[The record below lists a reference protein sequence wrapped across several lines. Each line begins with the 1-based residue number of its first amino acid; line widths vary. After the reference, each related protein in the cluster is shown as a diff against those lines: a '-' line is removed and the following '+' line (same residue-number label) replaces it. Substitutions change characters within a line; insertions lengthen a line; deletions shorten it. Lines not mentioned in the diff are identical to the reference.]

1 VKYQIEL
8 SDLFKIVSTL
18 YTSKIQKYC
27 PIILQVVDKKL
38 QTSEFYGEE
47 YVLQV
52 WDSNGKLVMQRGI

>member
-1 VKYQIEL
+1 
-8 SDLFKIVSTL
+8 
-18 YTSKIQKYC
+18 
-27 PIILQVVDKKL
+27 LQVVDKKL